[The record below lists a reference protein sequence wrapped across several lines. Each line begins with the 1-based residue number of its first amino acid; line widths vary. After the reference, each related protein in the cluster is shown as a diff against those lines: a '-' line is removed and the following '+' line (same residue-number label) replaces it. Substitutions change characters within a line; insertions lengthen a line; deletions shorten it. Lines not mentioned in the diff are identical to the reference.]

1 MNYPQ
6 IALETDSTTAN
17 ARKARHAVSSGLSFV
32 QTAVNTIS
40 KSQTDLP
47 QALRMISLG
56 TQKLRDA
63 LLELDQIVGKE
74 SYAHLAYKNG
84 EPDSE

>member
-6 IALETDSTTAN
+6 IALETDPTTAS

-32 QTAVNTIS
+32 QTAVSTIS
-40 KSQTDLP
+40 KNQTDLP
-47 QALRMISLG
+47 EALRMITVG

-63 LLELDQIVGKE
+63 LIELDQLLGKG
-74 SYAHLAYKNG
+74 SYANLAYKNG
-84 EPDSE
+84 EPTSE